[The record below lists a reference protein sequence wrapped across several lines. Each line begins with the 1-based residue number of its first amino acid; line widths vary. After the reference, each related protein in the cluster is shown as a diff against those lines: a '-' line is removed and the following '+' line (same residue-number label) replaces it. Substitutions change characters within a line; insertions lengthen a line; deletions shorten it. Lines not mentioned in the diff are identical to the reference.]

1 MKNKKGFTLIEI
13 LVVVLIIGILASIA
27 LPQYQRA
34 VDKAKYTNLMPITKT
49 IVESQLRALLETDN
63 PSFEDLDIV
72 MPGNCSLVD
81 GHPRAITCDDGKWGC
96 LMRKSS
102 GNPVKYW
109 TRCTDVG
116 LNASYFYT
124 IEVGS
129 SEISARCY
137 AHTIEEDDRPNRL
150 CKALT
155 GKANY
160 EAREGIAMFWL
171 PNGPWVQ
178 SNGYSF

>member
-1 MKNKKGFTLIEI
+1 MKNKNGFMLIEI

-27 LPQYQRA
+27 LPRYQMA
-34 VDKAKYTNLMPITKT
+34 VDKTKYTNLMPITKT
-49 IVESQLRALLETDN
+49 ILESQLRALLETEN
-63 PSFEDLDIV
+63 PSFEDLDIGI
-72 MPGNCSLVD
+72 PGNCTLVD
-81 GHPRAITCDDGKWGC
+81 GHPWAITCDDGRWGC
-96 LMRKSS
+96 LMRRS
-102 GNPVKYW
+102 GGTPVRYW

-124 IEVGS
+124 INMGS
-129 SEISARCY
+129 SDVSARCY
-137 AHTIEEDDRPNRL
+137 AHTTEDDDRPNRL

-155 GKANY
+155 NKENR
-160 EAREGIAMFWL
+160 EAREGIAMFWQ